1 MTQPQNPIV
10 LIPTRMASTRL
21 PQKPMA
27 DIAGEPMIVHV
38 WRRGM
43 EADCG
48 PVVVACAEEEV
59 AAVIRSVGGEAI
71 LTNPAHPSG
80 SDRIQ
85 EAVES
90 FDPDGKFD
98 PVINLQGDLPTIERT
113 ALQAVLKPLD
123 DSSFEIAT
131 LVARISKSDERIN
144 PNVVKAVVSLPP
156 GKDIGPAIY
165 FSRATVPWSADDN
178 AQLYHH
184 IGLYAYRR
192 EGLRRFVALRPDA
205 LEKREGLEQLRA
217 LVHGM
222 RIGVACV
229 DTLPLGV
236 DTPADLELARKILSP
251 Y

>member
-1 MTQPQNPIV
+1 
-10 LIPTRMASTRL
+10 
-21 PQKPMA
+21 
-27 DIAGEPMIVHV
+27 MIVHV

-59 AAVIRSVGGEAI
+59 AAVIRSVGGEAV
-71 LTNPAHPSG
+71 LTDPTHPSG

-85 EAVES
+85 EALES
-90 FDPDGKFD
+90 FDPDGKYD

-131 LVARISKSDERIN
+131 LVARISKPDERIN

-184 IGLYAYRR
+184 IGLYAYWR

-222 RIGVACV
+222 RIGAACV

>member
-1 MTQPQNPIV
+1 MTQAQNPIIV
-10 LIPTRMASTRL
+10 IPARMASTRL
-21 PQKPMA
+21 PRKPLA

-48 PVVVACAEEEV
+48 PVVVACAEEEI
-59 AAVIRSVGGEAI
+59 AAVIRSVGGEAV
-71 LTNPAHPSG
+71 LTDPEHPSG

-85 EAVES
+85 EALEG
-90 FDPDGKFD
+90 FDPNKKYD
-98 PVINLQGDLPTIERT
+98 PVINLQGDLPTIER
-113 ALQAVLKPLD
+113 ALLQAVLRPFD
-123 DSSFEIAT
+123 DNSFEIAT
-131 LVARISKSDERIN
+131 LVTRISRSEERID

-165 FSRATVPWSADDN
+165 FSRANVPWSADDN

-192 EGLRRFVALRPDA
+192 EGLRRFVAFGPDA
-205 LEKREGLEQLRA
+205 LEKRERLEQLRA

-222 RIGVACV
+222 RIGAACV

-251 Y
+251 